1 MSDSGNRLP
10 LFPLHTVLFPG
21 MTLPLRIFEPRYVQ
35 MLSDCLEGNPVFGVV
50 LIKEGKEVGS
60 PAVPY
65 PVGTTA
71 RIICVERKSQGNL
84 HVTTVGERRFRLRG
98 LLHDRPYLVGI
109 TDPFLLGD
117 QDAPEV
123 GDLLQTHVAL
133 LTQYLELLSQ
143 ASAVEIRLQ
152 RQPETAEAMAH
163 LVAMLLQVP
172 ASVKQRLLS
181 TSDLPSLLRD
191 EAALLRGEAAGLTVA
206 LHGVDIV
213 GRRASGSPLS
223 IN

>member
-1 MSDSGNRLP
+1 MSVSDNRLP

-21 MTLPLRIFEPRYVQ
+21 MTLPLRVFEPRYVQ
-35 MLSDCLEGNPVFGVV
+35 MVSDCLEGNPVFGVV
-50 LIKEGKEVGS
+50 LIKEGQEVGGH
-60 PAVPY
+60 AVPY
-65 PVGTTA
+65 SIGTTA
-71 RIICVERKSQGNL
+71 RIIGVERKGQGNL
-84 HVTTVGERRFRLRG
+84 HITTMGERRFHLRG
-98 LLHDRPYLVGI
+98 LEYDMPYLVGI
-109 TDPFLLGD
+109 TEPFPLAD

-123 GDLLQTHVAL
+123 GDLLDVHAAL

-152 RQPETAEAMAH
+152 RQPETPEAMAH

-191 EAALLRGEAAGLTVA
+191 EASLLRGEAAGLTIA
-206 LHGVDIV
+206 LRGVGIV
-213 GRRASGSPLS
+213 EGRAPDSHLS
-223 IN
+223 AN

>member
-1 MSDSGNRLP
+1 MPISDNRLP

-21 MTLPLRIFEPRYVQ
+21 MTLPLRVFEPRYVQ
-35 MLSDCLEGNPVFGVV
+35 MVSDCLESSSVFGVV
-50 LIKEGKEVGS
+50 LIKEGKEVRG

-65 PVGTTA
+65 SIGTTA
-71 RIICVERKSQGNL
+71 RIIGVERKGQGNL
-84 HVTTVGERRFRLRG
+84 HITTVGERRFHLRG
-98 LLHDRPYLVGI
+98 LEYDRPYLVGI
-109 TDPFLLGD
+109 TEPFPLGD

-123 GDLLQTHVAL
+123 GDLLDVHAAL

-152 RQPETAEAMAH
+152 RQPETPEAMAH

-191 EAALLRGEAAGLTVA
+191 EASLLRGEAAGLTIA
-206 LHGVDIV
+206 LRGVGIV
-213 GRRASGSPLS
+213 EGRAPDSHLS
-223 IN
+223 VN